1 MSDRPQR
8 GRPGDDREEEDDDD
22 DKASDRVSAVE
33 RKLDALLNEV
43 ESLRR
48 EIRR

>member
-1 MSDRPQR
+1 MRD
-8 GRPGDDREEEDDDD
+8 GRPGSPDRIEALE
-22 DKASDRVSAVE
+22 S
-33 RKLDALLNEV
+33 KLDALLNEV